1 MSGDKS
7 HGKREDSMHHVRFGN
22 TGLKVSRLCL
32 GTMTFGL
39 QCDER
44 TSIGILDRAAE
55 GGIDFI
61 DTADAYP
68 LGGTVESAGRSEAI
82 LGQWLRGKR
91 EDYIVATK
99 CHGRM
104 GPNAWNTGL
113 SRKHIL
119 EAMDAS
125 LKRLQTDYVDLYQ
138 LHHPDPDT
146 PMDETLAAMDDLV
159 RSGKTRYIGVSNH
172 SAWKIARTIGRSELL
187 GLARF
192 VSVQPRYSL
201 LFREMERDMF
211 PMCEEEGLA
220 VIPYNPLAGGLLT
233 GKHDKSAAP
242 PEGTRFTLGTA
253 AKNYT
258 SRYWQDREFATV
270 EELRRIAAEADIGM
284 VQLAIAWVLANPV
297 VTSPIIGASKPEQLD
312 ASLAALDTKLT
323 DDLKARLD
331 ELTADYRK
339 GDAPR

>member
-1 MSGDKS
+1 MDT
-7 HGKREDSMHHVRFGN
+7 VRFGS

-39 QCDER
+39 QCDEK
-44 TSIGILDRAAE
+44 TSYAILDRAAE
-55 GGIDFI
+55 GGINFI

-68 LGGTVESAGRSEAI
+68 LGGTADTAGGSEAI
-82 LGQWLRGKR
+82 VGKWLRGKR
-91 EDYIVATK
+91 EDFVIATK

-104 GPNAWNTGL
+104 GPNPWNAGL

-125 LKRLQTDYVDLYQ
+125 LQRLQTDYVDLFQ

-146 PMDETLAAMDDLV
+146 LMDESLSAMDDLV
-159 RSGKTRYIGVSNH
+159 RSGKVRYIGVSNH
-172 SAWKIARTIGRSELL
+172 PAWKITRAIGRSELL
-187 GLARF
+187 GIARF

-211 PMCEEEGLA
+211 PMCAEEGLA

-233 GKHDKSAAP
+233 GKHKHDAPP

-253 AKNYT
+253 AGNYQD
-258 SRYWQDREFATV
+258 RYWQDREFSSV
-270 EELRRIAAEADIGM
+270 EALREIAAGADLGM
-284 VQLAIAWVLANPV
+284 VKMAIAWVLANPV
-297 VTSPIIGASKPEQLD
+297 VTAPIIGASKPEQLD
-312 ASLAALDTKLT
+312 DSVAALGVTLSEDV
-323 DDLKARLD
+323 KARLD
-331 ELTADYRK
+331 EATAEYRR

>member
-1 MSGDKS
+1 MES
-7 HGKREDSMHHVRFGN
+7 VRFGN

-55 GGIDFI
+55 GGINFI

-68 LGGTVESAGRSEAI
+68 LGGNVETAGRSEAI
-82 LGQWLRGKR
+82 VGQWLRGKR

-113 SRKHIL
+113 SRKHVL

-146 PMDETLAAMDDLV
+146 PMDETLAALDDLV
-159 RSGKTRYIGVSNH
+159 RSGKTRYVGISNH
-172 SAWKIARTIGRSELL
+172 PAWKIARAIGRSELL

-233 GKHDKSAAP
+233 GKHDKAAPP
-242 PEGTRFTLGTA
+242 PEGTRFSLGTA
-253 AKNYT
+253 ANNYT
-258 SRYWQDREFATV
+258 SRYWQEREFATV
-270 EELRRIAAEADIGM
+270 DALRGIAAEADIGM
-284 VQLAIAWVLANPV
+284 VQMAIAWVLANPV
-297 VTSPIIGASKPEQLD
+297 VTSPIVGASRPEQLD
-312 ASLAALDTKLT
+312 ASLAALDTGLGE
-323 DDLKARLD
+323 DLKARLD
-331 ELTADYRK
+331 ELTAEYRK

>member
-1 MSGDKS
+1 M
-7 HGKREDSMHHVRFGN
+7 ETIRFGS

-39 QCDER
+39 QCDEQ
-44 TSIGILDRAAE
+44 TSVAILDRAAE
-55 GGIDFI
+55 GGINFI

-68 LGGTVESAGRSEAI
+68 LGGTVETAGRSEEI
-82 LGQWLRGKR
+82 IGKWLHGKR
-91 EDYIVATK
+91 DDYIVATK

-104 GPNAWNTGL
+104 GPNPWNTGL

-125 LKRLQTDYVDLYQ
+125 LERLQTDYVDLLQ

-146 PMDETLAAMDDLV
+146 PMDESLRALDDLV
-159 RSGKTRYIGVSNH
+159 RCGKVRYIGVSNH
-172 SAWKIARTIGRSELL
+172 PAWKIARAIGRSELL
-187 GLARF
+187 GIAQF

-201 LFREMERDMF
+201 LFREMERELF

-220 VIPYNPLAGGLLT
+220 VIPYNPLAGGLLA
-233 GKHDKSAAP
+233 GKHKGDAPP

-253 AKNYT
+253 AGNYQ
-258 SRYWQDREFATV
+258 SRYWKDREFASV
-270 EELRRIAAEADIGM
+270 ETLRQIAADADLGM
-284 VQLAIAWVLANPV
+284 VQMAIAWVLANPV
-297 VTSPIIGASKPEQLD
+297 VTAPIIGASRPEQLD
-312 ASLAALDTKLT
+312 DSIAALAVGLSGDV
-323 DDLKARLD
+323 KAQLD
-331 ELTADYRK
+331 EATVEYRK

>member
-1 MSGDKS
+1 M
-7 HGKREDSMHHVRFGN
+7 ENVRFGT

-44 TSIGILDRAAE
+44 TSIAILDRAAE
-55 GGIDFI
+55 GGINFI

-68 LGGTVESAGRSEAI
+68 LGGTVETAGRSEAI
-82 LGQWLRGKR
+82 VGQWLRGKR
-91 EDYIVATK
+91 ENYIVATK

-119 EAMDAS
+119 EAVDAS
-125 LKRLQTDYVDLYQ
+125 LERLQTDYVDLYQ

-146 PMDETLAAMDDLV
+146 PIDETLSAMDDLV

-172 SAWKIARTIGRSELL
+172 SAWKIARAIGRSELL

-211 PMCEEEGLA
+211 PMCSEEGLA

-233 GKHDKSAAP
+233 GKHDKAAAP

-253 AKNYT
+253 AENYT
-258 SRYWQDREFATV
+258 SRYWKDREFETV
-270 EELRRIAAEADIGM
+270 DALREVAAKADIGM
-284 VQLAIAWVLANPV
+284 VRMAIAWVLANPV
-297 VTSPIIGASKPEQLD
+297 VTAPIIGASKPDQLAD
-312 ASLAALDTKLT
+312 SLAAAETGLDGE
-323 DDLKARLD
+323 LKTELD
-331 ELTADYRK
+331 ALTAEYRK

>member
-1 MSGDKS
+1 MDT
-7 HGKREDSMHHVRFGN
+7 VRFGS

-39 QCDER
+39 QCDEK
-44 TSIGILDRAAE
+44 TSYAILDRAAE
-55 GGIDFI
+55 GGINFI

-68 LGGTVESAGRSEAI
+68 LGGTADTAGGSEAI
-82 LGQWLRGKR
+82 VGKWLRGKR
-91 EDYIVATK
+91 EDFVIATK

-104 GPNAWNTGL
+104 GPNPWNAGL

-125 LKRLQTDYVDLYQ
+125 LQRLQTDYVDLFQ

-146 PMDETLAAMDDLV
+146 PMDESLSAMDDLV
-159 RSGKTRYIGVSNH
+159 RSGKVRYIGVSNH
-172 SAWKIARTIGRSELL
+172 PAWKIARAIGRSELL
-187 GLARF
+187 GIARF

-211 PMCEEEGLA
+211 PMCAEEGLA

-233 GKHDKSAAP
+233 GKHKHDAPP

-253 AKNYT
+253 AGNYQD
-258 SRYWQDREFATV
+258 RYWQDREFSSV
-270 EELRRIAAEADIGM
+270 EALREIAAGADLGM
-284 VQLAIAWVLANPV
+284 VKMAIAWVLANPV
-297 VTSPIIGASKPEQLD
+297 VTAPIIGASKPEQLD
-312 ASLAALDTKLT
+312 DSVAALGVTLSEDV
-323 DDLKARLD
+323 KARLD
-331 ELTADYRK
+331 EATAEYRR

>member
-1 MSGDKS
+1 M
-7 HGKREDSMHHVRFGN
+7 ENVRFGS

-39 QCDER
+39 QCDEK
-44 TSIGILDRAAE
+44 TSFAILDRAVE
-55 GGIDFI
+55 GGITFI

-68 LGGTVESAGRSEAI
+68 LGGTMETAGRSEEI
-82 LGQWLRGKR
+82 VGKWLRGR
-91 EDYIVATK
+91 RADFIVATK

-104 GPNAWNTGL
+104 GANPWNTGL

-125 LKRLQTDYVDLYQ
+125 LARLQTDYVDLFQ

-146 PMDETLAAMDDLV
+146 PMDESLSAMDDLV
-159 RSGKTRYIGVSNH
+159 RSGKVRYIGVSNH
-172 SAWKIARTIGRSELL
+172 PAWKIARAIGRSELL

-201 LFREMERDMF
+201 LFRQTERDIF
-211 PMCEEEGLA
+211 PMCAEEGLA

-233 GKHDKSAAP
+233 GKHNYDAPP
-242 PEGTRFTLGTA
+242 PEGTRFRLGTA
-253 AKNYT
+253 ASNYQD
-258 SRYWQDREFATV
+258 RYWQEREFTSV
-270 EELRRIAAEADIGM
+270 ETLGEIAAGAGLGM
-284 VQLAIAWVLANPV
+284 VQMAIAWVLANPV
-297 VTSPIIGASKPEQLD
+297 VTAPIIGASKPGQLD
-312 ASLAALDTKLT
+312 DSIAASSVTLS
-323 DDLKARLD
+323 DDVRERLD
-331 ELTADYRK
+331 EVTAEYRL

>member
-1 MSGDKS
+1 V
-7 HGKREDSMHHVRFGN
+7 EAVRFGS

-39 QCDER
+39 QCDEK
-44 TSIGILDRAAE
+44 TSLRILDRAAE
-55 GGIDFI
+55 GGITFI

-68 LGGTVESAGRSEAI
+68 LGGTLETAGRSEEI
-82 LGQWLRGKR
+82 VGKWLRGR
-91 EDYIVATK
+91 RGDFIVATK

-104 GPNAWNTGL
+104 GANPWNTGL

-125 LKRLQTDYVDLYQ
+125 LARLQTDYVDLFQ

-146 PMDETLAAMDDLV
+146 PMDESLSAMDDLV
-159 RSGKTRYIGVSNH
+159 RAGKVRYIGVSNH
-172 SAWKIARTIGRSELL
+172 PAWKIARAIGRSELL

-201 LFREMERDMF
+201 LFRQMERDMF
-211 PMCEEEGLA
+211 PMCAEEGLA

-233 GKHDKSAAP
+233 GKHTYDASP
-242 PEGTRFTLGTA
+242 PEGTRFRLGTA
-253 AKNYT
+253 AGNYQD
-258 SRYWQDREFATV
+258 RYWQQREFTSV
-270 EELRRIAAEADIGM
+270 EALREIAAATGLGM
-284 VQLAIAWVLANPV
+284 VQMALAWVLANPV
-297 VTSPIIGASKPEQLD
+297 VTAPIIGASKPGQLD
-312 ASLAALDTKLT
+312 DSIAALSVTLSDQVRQ
-323 DDLKARLD
+323 RLD
-331 ELTADYRK
+331 ETTAGYRL

>member
-1 MSGDKS
+1 M
-7 HGKREDSMHHVRFGN
+7 ENVRFGN

-44 TSIGILDRAAE
+44 TSIAILDRAAE
-55 GGIDFI
+55 GGINFI

-68 LGGTVESAGRSEAI
+68 LGGNVETAGRSEAI
-82 LGQWLRGKR
+82 VGQWLRGR
-91 EDYIVATK
+91 RDDFIVATK

-113 SRKHIL
+113 SRKHVI

-125 LKRLQTDYVDLYQ
+125 LERLQTDYVDLYQ

-146 PMDETLAAMDDLV
+146 PMDETLAAMDALV
-159 RSGKTRYIGVSNH
+159 QSGKVRYIGVSNH
-172 SAWKIARTIGRSELL
+172 AAWKIARAIGRSELL

-211 PMCEEEGLA
+211 PMCAEEGLA

-233 GKHDKSAAP
+233 GKHDKNAPP

-258 SRYWQDREFATV
+258 SRYWKEREFATV
-270 EELRRIAAEADIGM
+270 EKLREVATQIDIGM
-284 VQLAIAWVLANPV
+284 VQMAIAWVLANPV
-297 VTSPIIGASKPEQLD
+297 VTSPIVGASRPEQLD
-312 ASLAALDTKLT
+312 ASLGALDIELAADIKS
-323 DDLKARLD
+323 RLD
-331 ELTADYRK
+331 ELTAEYRK

>member
-1 MSGDKS
+1 M
-7 HGKREDSMHHVRFGN
+7 ENVRFGN

-44 TSIGILDRAAE
+44 TSIAILDRAAE
-55 GGIDFI
+55 GGINFI

-68 LGGTVESAGRSEAI
+68 LGGNVETAGRSEAI
-82 LGQWLRGKR
+82 VGQWLRGR
-91 EDYIVATK
+91 RDDFIVATK

-113 SRKHIL
+113 SRKHVI

-125 LKRLQTDYVDLYQ
+125 LERLQTDYVDLYQ

-146 PMDETLAAMDDLV
+146 PMDETLAAMDALV
-159 RSGKTRYIGVSNH
+159 QSGKVRYIGVSNH
-172 SAWKIARTIGRSELL
+172 AAWKIARAIGRSELL

-211 PMCEEEGLA
+211 PMCAEEGLA

-233 GKHDKSAAP
+233 GKHDKNAPP

-258 SRYWQDREFATV
+258 SRYWKEREFATV
-270 EELRRIAAEADIGM
+270 EKLREVATRIDIGM
-284 VQLAIAWVLANPV
+284 VQMAIAWVLANPV
-297 VTSPIIGASKPEQLD
+297 VTSPIVGASRPEQLD
-312 ASLAALDTKLT
+312 ASLGALDIELAADIKS
-323 DDLKARLD
+323 RLD
-331 ELTADYRK
+331 ELTAEYRK

>member
-1 MSGDKS
+1 M
-7 HGKREDSMHHVRFGN
+7 ENVRFGN

-44 TSIGILDRAAE
+44 TSIAILDRAAE
-55 GGIDFI
+55 GGINFI

-68 LGGTVESAGRSEAI
+68 LGGTMETAGRSEAI
-82 LGQWLRGKR
+82 IGQWLRGKR

-104 GPNAWNTGL
+104 GPQPWNTGL

-138 LHHPDPDT
+138 LHHPDPET

-159 RSGKTRYIGVSNH
+159 RSGKTRYIGISNH
-172 SAWKIARTIGRSELL
+172 PAWKIARAIGRSELL

-211 PMCEEEGLA
+211 PMCAEEGLA

-233 GKHDKSAAP
+233 GKHDKNAPP

-253 AKNYT
+253 AQNYT
-258 SRYWQDREFATV
+258 SRYWQEREFATV
-270 EELRRIAAEADIGM
+270 DALRDIAAGNGFGM
-284 VQLAIAWVLANPV
+284 VQMAIAWVLANPV

-312 ASLAALDTKLT
+312 ASLAALDTAL
-323 DDLKARLD
+323 DGDLKSHLD
-331 ELTADYRK
+331 ELTSEYRR

>member
-1 MSGDKS
+1 M
-7 HGKREDSMHHVRFGN
+7 ENVRFGN

-55 GGIDFI
+55 GGINFI

-68 LGGTVESAGRSEAI
+68 LGGTMETAGRSEAI

-125 LKRLQTDYVDLYQ
+125 LNRLQTDYVDLYQ
-138 LHHPDPDT
+138 LHHPDADT
-146 PMDETLAAMDDLV
+146 PMDETLAVMDDLV
-159 RSGKTRYIGVSNH
+159 RSGKTRYIGISNH
-172 SAWKIARTIGRSELL
+172 PAWKIARAIGRSELL

-233 GKHDKSAAP
+233 GKHDKAVPP

-253 AKNYT
+253 ANNYT

-270 EELRRIAAEADIGM
+270 DALRAVAGEADIGM
-284 VQLAIAWVLANPV
+284 VQMAIAWVIANPV
-297 VTSPIIGASKPEQLD
+297 ITSPIIGASKPEQLD
-312 ASLAALDTKLT
+312 ASLAALDTGLA

-331 ELTADYRK
+331 ELTAEYRK

>member
-1 MSGDKS
+1 M
-7 HGKREDSMHHVRFGN
+7 EAVRFGS

-39 QCDER
+39 QCDQK
-44 TSIGILDRAAE
+44 TSLRILDRAAE
-55 GGIDFI
+55 GGITFI

-68 LGGTVESAGRSEAI
+68 LGGTLETAGRSEEI
-82 LGQWLRGKR
+82 VGKWLQGRRG
-91 EDYIVATK
+91 DFIVATK

-104 GPNAWNTGL
+104 GANPWNAGL

-125 LKRLQTDYVDLYQ
+125 LARLQTDYVDLLQ

-146 PMDETLAAMDDLV
+146 PMDESLSAMDDLV
-159 RSGKTRYIGVSNH
+159 RAGKVRYIGVSNH
-172 SAWKIARTIGRSELL
+172 PAWRIARAIGRSELL

-201 LFREMERDMF
+201 LFRQMERDML
-211 PMCEEEGLA
+211 PMCAEEGLA

-233 GKHDKSAAP
+233 GKHKYDASP
-242 PEGTRFTLGTA
+242 PEGTRFQLGTA
-253 AKNYT
+253 AGNYQD
-258 SRYWQDREFATV
+258 RYWQQREFTSV
-270 EELRRIAAEADIGM
+270 EALREIAAAAGLGM
-284 VQLAIAWVLANPV
+284 VQMALAWVLANPV
-297 VTSPIIGASKPEQLD
+297 VTAPIIGASKPAQLD
-312 ASLAALDTKLT
+312 DSIAALSVTLT
-323 DDLKARLD
+323 DEVRQRLD
-331 ELTADYRK
+331 EATAGYRL

>member
-1 MSGDKS
+1 M
-7 HGKREDSMHHVRFGN
+7 ENVRFGN

-44 TSIGILDRAAE
+44 TSIAILDRAAE
-55 GGIDFI
+55 GGINFI

-68 LGGTVESAGRSEAI
+68 LGGTMETAGRSESI
-82 LGQWLRGKR
+82 VGQWLRGR
-91 EDYIVATK
+91 RDDFIVATK

-104 GPNAWNTGL
+104 GPNPWNTGL
-113 SRKHIL
+113 SRKHII

-125 LKRLQTDYVDLYQ
+125 LERLQTDYVDLYQ

-146 PMDETLAAMDDLV
+146 PMDETLEAMDAIV
-159 RSGKTRYIGVSNH
+159 QSGKACYIGVSNH
-172 SAWKIARTIGRSELL
+172 AAWKVARAIGRSELL

-211 PMCEEEGLA
+211 PMCAEEGLA

-233 GKHDKSAAP
+233 GKHDKSAP
-242 PEGTRFTLGTA
+242 PSEGTRFTLGTA

-258 SRYWQDREFATV
+258 SRYWNEREFATV
-270 EELRRIAAEADIGM
+270 DALRAIASEMDLGM
-284 VQLAIAWVLANPV
+284 VQMAIAWVLANPV
-297 VTSPIIGASKPEQLD
+297 VTSPIVGASKPGQLD
-312 ASLAALDTKLT
+312 ASLGAVDVELPADIKT
-323 DDLKARLD
+323 RLD
-331 ELTADYRK
+331 ELTAEYRK